1 MTKGLRTTVCAA
13 AALTLAALLVLL
25 LTPAQAR
32 YLRTAQWQAA
42 YPEETAEFAS
52 DFLILQ
58 GTTDILLADW
68 SPEQNET
75 KQVSL
80 HLTCP
85 AEWLQ
90 EPVTEETAEGQ
101 EAAETADGESA
112 VKVTLGAVDAKYLQV
127 KAEVRTDCSASD
139 DTAKVTVTL
148 TLTAAADKPDDKT
161 GITVTIPLSVSFVG
175 AKETFAGKLILTL
188 WPAAENGTSGEESGL
203 FNDAASM
210 KEYDPKKPFCV
221 QYTLPTECTAAEM
234 TLDGAEFPAKTR
246 YSTDNG
252 ASYTVL
258 YEDRS
263 SIPVT
268 KGSTALLVDMSEA
281 DSRSGAL
288 TLRLT
293 ANGQDGKVFTDTLQ
307 LTEKDWNGSADVT
320 YTEDGLPTMT
330 IQPWNSGHLEVKA
343 EVEYLAWTEDAASEG
358 EQAGTDQQT
367 EKQRTVAYVNAE
379 KVIQIDWTPIS
390 VSESD
395 DPAAG
400 AQTMTLRPADN
411 VSRVPAG
418 TYRVRLCWKSSGVL
432 VAERVI
438 PFFVTW

>member
-1 MTKGLRTTVCAA
+1 MTKGLRIIVCAA

-52 DFLILQ
+52 DFLTLQ
-58 GTTDILLADW
+58 GTTNILLADW

-101 EAAETADGESA
+101 EAAETADGEP
-112 VKVTLGAVDAKYLQV
+112 VKVTWGAVDEKYLQV
-127 KAEVRTDCSASD
+127 AEVQTDYPASD

-148 TLTAAADKPDDKT
+148 TLTAAAGKTDDNT
-161 GITVTIPLSVSFVG
+161 GITVPIPLSVSFVG

-203 FNDAASM
+203 FTDAASM
-210 KEYDPKKPFCV
+210 KEYDPKEPFCV
-221 QYTLPTECTAAEM
+221 QYTLPTGCTAAEM
-234 TLDGAEFPAKTR
+234 TLVGAGFPAKTR

-258 YEDRS
+258 YENRS

-268 KGSTALLVDMSEA
+268 EGSTALLVDMSEA
-281 DSRSGAL
+281 SPPRSGAL

-293 ANGQDGKVFTDTLQ
+293 ADGQDGKVFTDTLE

-330 IQPWNSGHLEVKA
+330 IQPWNSGCLEVEAK
-343 EVEYLAWTEDAASEG
+343 VERLAWTEDAALEG
-358 EQAGTDQQT
+358 EQAGTDQQQ
-367 EKQRTVAYVNAE
+367 EKRVAYVNTDN
-379 KVIQIDWTPIS
+379 VIQIDWTPINA
-390 VSESD
+390 SESD
-395 DPAAG
+395 DPAAAE
-400 AQTMTLRPADN
+400 AQTMTLLP
-411 VSRVPAG
+411 VEGISRVPAG
-418 TYRVRLCWKSSGVL
+418 TYRVRLCWKSGNVL
-432 VAERVI
+432 VAEQVI